1 MNIGEKIKARRKELG
16 MTQQE
21 LADKMGYTHRSS
33 ICAIETG
40 RETNLTAERIGEFAK
55 VLQMSPLELM
65 DADDS
70 FPLRD
75 DEKELVIK
83 WRSADVQTREM
94 VHRLLDYTEKSKDL
108 PGIPS
113 RHRQVVA
120 RAARLKSKRGK
131 IGGAS

>member
-1 MNIGEKIKARRKELG
+1 MS
-16 MTQQE
+16 E
-21 LADKMGYTHRSS
+21 LADKMGYTNRSS

-65 DADDS
+65 DADNS
-70 FPLRD
+70 FTLRD

-94 VHRLLDYTEKSKDL
+94 VKRVLSYKEKMLGPGHRK
-108 PGIPS
+108 
-113 RHRQVVA
+113 VVA
-120 RAARLKSKRGK
+120 KAARLKRKE
-131 IGGAS
+131 GAS